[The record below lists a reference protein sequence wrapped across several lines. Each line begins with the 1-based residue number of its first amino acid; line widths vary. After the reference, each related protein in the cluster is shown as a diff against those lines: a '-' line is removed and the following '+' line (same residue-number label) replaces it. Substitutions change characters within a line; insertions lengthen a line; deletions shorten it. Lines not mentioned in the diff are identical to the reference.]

1 MTRDLQALLSPIT
14 ATDAEPL
21 DTLDPRLATILDL
34 ADQRRFSD
42 AADKAE
48 ALIREG
54 VYDVRPISVLLFDV
68 FLKDGLRALP
78 SVLRVVALLLGDN
91 LTSVGPIKR
100 REDQFDRRLTWLFE
114 GIIDALKFHDKKRS
128 DEWVAW
134 HEKLTADVV
143 IDAKTIAE
151 SIGDQIKDKAFKT
164 TAVSIAHLIDW
175 LRPHIE
181 QVKAMTG
188 ANKPVEPSP
197 SAAPP
202 VTGEAATP
210 RRDAISLDALEPVRR
225 RVELEVSHA
234 FIELITKVKV
244 FEQLVDKGD
253 LERAA
258 LVSDDIQQLLESFD
272 PRMYFPELFGRYCTL
287 LSKNID
293 EISTHWG
300 ERDSVAWRA
309 YSQLYRM
316 NPRGFL
322 GE

>member
-1 MTRDLQALLSPIT
+1 MSRDLEALLAPI
-14 ATDAEPL
+14 APSDNEPL
-21 DTLDPRLATILDL
+21 DTLDPRLATVLDL

-48 ALIREG
+48 DLIRAG
-54 VYDVRPISVLLFDV
+54 VFDVRPISVLLFDAY
-68 FLKDGLRALP
+68 LKDGLRALP
-78 SVLRVVALLLGDN
+78 PVLRAVALLVGEN
-91 LTSVGPIKR
+91 LTAVGPIKR

-114 GIIDALKFHDKKRS
+114 SIIDSLKFHDKKRS

-134 HEKLTADVV
+134 HDGLKAEVV
-143 IDAKTIAE
+143 VDAKTIAE
-151 SIGDQIKDKAFKT
+151 SIGVQIKGGAFKT
-164 TAVSIAHLIDW
+164 TEVSIAHLIDW

-188 ANKPVEPSP
+188 ANKPTEVAPIVSP
-197 SAAPP
+197 SEGAERA
-202 VTGEAATP
+202 ETP
-210 RRDAISLDALEPVRR
+210 ALSTAIDALDPVRR

-272 PRMYFPELFGRYCTL
+272 PRMYFPELFGRYCKL

-300 ERDSVAWRA
+300 ERDSVAWRT

-322 GE
+322 EE